1 MMDYLYGIQ
10 TRRKKMTIDKIQE
23 YIALYAP
30 TVFMVI
36 SVIMNYLKTF
46 KELKKNVSNIENSEV
61 LKNTKTEIAELKEQL
76 ARQAKENL
84 ELKVLQMEL
93 INELKKV
100 EKYDTNKEIQES

>member
-1 MMDYLYGIQ
+1 MDYLYGIQ

-30 TVFMVI
+30 TIFMAV

-46 KELKKNVSNIENSEV
+46 KELKRNVSNIENSKV
-61 LKNTKTEIAELKEQL
+61 LTETKQEIAELKEQL
-76 ARQAKENL
+76 SLRAKENL

-100 EKYDTNKEIQES
+100 EKYDTNKEIQKA